1 MPKDCL
7 TLYLGSELKPAW
19 LAYCQQR
26 GLSPGAALRGSIE
39 QELARIK
46 LANPQSKASP
56 ARRRQVIDEPDDGDK
71 IRRELRLTPSEDRA
85 VVERADQE
93 ECSPQRW
100 MIYAIRAALTHEPQF
115 TMSDTRA
122 LWESSSQLRAI
133 GRNLNQIAKRL
144 NERDDAMFPVEQLD
158 ELRAAISQHTAQV
171 SQVIA
176 GSTNRWVIE

>member
-46 LANPQSKASP
+46 P
-56 ARRRQVIDEPDDGDK
+56 AKEIQKPLSEPHRQVVDEPDDRDK

-85 VVERADQE
+85 VVERAEQE

-100 MIYAIRAALTHEPQF
+100 MIYAIRGALTREPQF

-144 NERDDAMFPVEQLD
+144 NERDDAMFPVEQLE
-158 ELRAAISQHTAQV
+158 ELREAIQLHTGQV
-171 SQVIA
+171 SEVIA